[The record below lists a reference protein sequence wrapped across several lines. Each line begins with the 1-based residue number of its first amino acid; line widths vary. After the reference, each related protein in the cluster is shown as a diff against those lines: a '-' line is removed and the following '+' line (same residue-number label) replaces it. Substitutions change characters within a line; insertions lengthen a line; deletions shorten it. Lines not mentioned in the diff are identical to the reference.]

1 MDIRCL
7 FDEASKGG
15 SWSSPARGGARLGV
29 VCERSRRAGRRHV
42 SPRCR
47 VGHAWTFGLVRR
59 QVALRVVA
67 PVSVWSL
74 GLLLYGE
81 LVDYRI
87 APDNAYSQGVQEL
100 NASAGA
106 W

>member
-1 MDIRCL
+1 MRARGLTAGRAATCL
-7 FDEASKGG
+7 PAVQSRACVDAWAGTASGG
-15 SWSSPARGGARLGV
+15 S
-29 VCERSRRAGRRHV
+29 
-42 SPRCR
+42 
-47 VGHAWTFGLVRR
+47 
-59 QVALRVVA
+59 LRVVA
-67 PVSVWSL
+67 PVAVWSL

-87 APDNAYSQGVQEL
+87 VPDNAYSQGVQEL